1 MGFPGGLDG
10 KEYTRNMIDVGL
22 IPGSGRSPWR
32 RAWHPTPGF
41 LPGES
46 PGTEDPSGLQS
57 VGSQSQTRPKQLS
70 TAHDHFVKGFNG
82 INGQYVRT
90 DGPGDSEM
98 EILRKEQEEVPGH
111 WCDPWSGKTPY
122 ASEELSLCPTVTE
135 DCVPSPICSQ

>member
-1 MGFPGGLDG
+1 MASHSRILAW
-10 KEYTRNMIDVGL
+10 R
-22 IPGSGRSPWR
+22 IPRDR
-32 RAWHPTPGF
+32 
-41 LPGES
+41 
-46 PGTEDPSGLQS
+46 
-57 VGSQSQTRPKQLS
+57 GSQRATVRGVTKSQTRPKQLS

-82 INGQYVRT
+82 INGQHVRT